1 MEQEEIGVKRTNGLN
16 EDLHAMKLKLI
27 KNICITL
34 FIKAIRL
41 PKVLSH
47 HFFEILHMPIA
58 VLHAAL

>member
-1 MEQEEIGVKRTNGLN
+1 
-16 EDLHAMKLKLI
+16 MKIFTQLKLI